1 MLYTPIQV
9 GLYHRL
15 KIGLLNLLSPHGFF
29 QAQNAPKPVF
39 GRGSAPD
46 PAGGAYDAPPDP
58 LVGWG
63 GGQPFPIPPR
73 RLRRLDL
80 AAIPLLLKEIYAN
93 GYISVCKST
102 AVVWRQ
108 VTQEVALIFG
118 HFVFETIS
126 PRGAPGKVLN
136 VETVISDATS

>member
-1 MLYTPIQV
+1 MGSFKLRM
-9 GLYHRL
+9 H
-15 KIGLLNLLSPHGFF
+15 
-29 QAQNAPKPVF
+29 QNPFSA
-39 GRGSAPD
+39 GAPD

-102 AVVWRQ
+102 AVV
-108 VTQEVALIFG
+108 
-118 HFVFETIS
+118 
-126 PRGAPGKVLN
+126 
-136 VETVISDATS
+136 

>member
-46 PAGGAYDAPPDP
+46 PAGGAYDAPPGL

-63 GGQPFPIPPR
+63 GDTPSPFPSPSTPR
-73 RLRRLDL
+73 SRH
-80 AAIPLLLKEIYAN
+80 LLLKEIYAN
-93 GYISVCKST
+93 
-102 AVVWRQ
+102 A
-108 VTQEVALIFG
+108 
-118 HFVFETIS
+118 H
-126 PRGAPGKVLN
+126 GAQ
-136 VETVISDATS
+136 